1 MRSGGIPKEMT
12 GVAAYTVAC
21 AVAREQLRLGLSVV
35 VDAVNP
41 VEAAREMWR
50 SLAREQGAGLLVIE
64 CMCSDRQ
71 LHRQRVEA
79 RTRNIPGLA
88 EVTWQRVEER
98 RREYEPWTDD
108 RLVLDTARGF
118 EGVGDAA
125 VAYARNG

>member
-1 MRSGGIPKEMT
+1 MWSGGIPNEMT
-12 GVAAYTVAC
+12 GVAAYTVAR
-21 AVAREQLRLGLSVV
+21 AMAREQLRFGLSVI

-50 SLAREQGAGLLVIE
+50 SLAREQGARLLVIE
-64 CMCSDRQ
+64 CVCSDRQ
-71 LHRQRVEA
+71 LHRQRVEG

-88 EVTWQRVEER
+88 EVTWERVEER

-108 RLVLDTARGF
+108 RLVLDTARRF

-125 VAYARNG
+125 VAYVRNG